1 MKEHCTMNGSLQLTF
16 TLPAAVHKV
25 ATTAAETPDADFPA
39 KHTGDGSMVDTLGA
53 YKVTLFE
60 AVALTLYERL
70 NGGSWERTPQTCT
83 VWTLRT
89 IGPGFRGAEQLTDL
103 VVLVLGL
110 AVTPRVLC
118 QHGLTRED
126 GPGNF
131 LAWSTLILWFIM
143 ALYLWLTRTVGRK
156 KEEVPLQ
163 SPKFPWVL
171 VNDQMPDPKS
181 KHYFKTTL
189 ALMLYNLF
197 IFALTVLSVYTLIT
211 QTYAGK
217 NRVFGTLLAIR
228 TCYMVLG
235 CIEDWTQMHA
245 VNGFPRGP
253 PRQLMAQRATVW
265 MSATAIFTGVLIAAS
280 PSWW

>member
-1 MKEHCTMNGSLQLTF
+1 MAGSLKFKF
-16 TLPAAVHKV
+16 TLPGVVQK
-25 ATTAAETPDADFPA
+25 TAGSAPDDADFPA
-39 KHTGDGSMVDTLGA
+39 QVKGDGSMVDTLGA

-60 AVALTLYERL
+60 AISLTLYERL
-70 NGGSWERTPQTCT
+70 NGGWERTPQTCT

-103 VVLVLGL
+103 VVVVLGL
-110 AVTPRVLC
+110 AVTPRVLF

-131 LAWSTLILWFIM
+131 LAWSTFVLWSIM
-143 ALYLWLTRTVGRK
+143 SLYLWLSRTVGRK

-163 SPKFPWVL
+163 SRKFPWVL

-181 KHYFKTTL
+181 KHYYKTTL

-197 IFALTVLSVYTLIT
+197 IFALTVLSIFTLIT

-217 NRVFGTLLAIR
+217 NRAFGTLLAIR
-228 TCYMVLG
+228 TIYMVLG

-253 PRQLMAQRATVW
+253 PRQLMSQRATLW

>member
-1 MKEHCTMNGSLQLTF
+1 MAGSLKFKF
-16 TLPAAVHKV
+16 TLPGVVQK
-25 ATTAAETPDADFPA
+25 TAGSAPDDADFPA
-39 KHTGDGSMVDTLGA
+39 QVKGDGSMVDTLGA

-60 AVALTLYERL
+60 AISLTLYERL
-70 NGGSWERTPQTCT
+70 NGGWERTPQTCT

-103 VVLVLGL
+103 VVVVLGL
-110 AVTPRVLC
+110 AVTPRVLF

-131 LAWSTLILWFIM
+131 LAWSTFVLWSIM
-143 ALYLWLTRTVGRK
+143 SLYLWLSRTVGRK

-163 SPKFPWVL
+163 SRKFPWVL

-181 KHYFKTTL
+181 KHYYKTTL

-197 IFALTVLSVYTLIT
+197 IFALTVLSIFTLIT

-217 NRVFGTLLAIR
+217 NRAFGTLLAIR
-228 TCYMVLG
+228 TIYMVLG

-253 PRQLMAQRATVW
+253 PRQLMSQRATLW
-265 MSATAIFTGVLIAAS
+265 MSATAIFTG
-280 PSWW
+280 